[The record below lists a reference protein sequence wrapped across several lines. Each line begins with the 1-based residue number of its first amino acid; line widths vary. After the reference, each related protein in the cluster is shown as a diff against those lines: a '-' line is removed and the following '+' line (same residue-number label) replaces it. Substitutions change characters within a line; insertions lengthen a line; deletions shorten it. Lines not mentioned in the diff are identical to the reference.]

1 MKLLSGFPTT
11 VPHPSRQLFD
21 LQQFA
26 FWCQEKVNLPPSV
39 KASHLRA
46 DVRCGR
52 ETFTCGKVF
61 KRGAE
66 ILKGSRR
73 GTDIGENVLAQYH
86 CKTIGPRQQKTT
98 ETIKLQE
105 SVSTC
110 TQKYKTHQN
119 LRVSIN
125 QSIFNRKSISSS
137 ITHRQSCSLIQI
149 FSS

>member
-11 VPHPSRQLFD
+11 VSHPSRHLFD

-52 ETFTCGKVF
+52 ETFTCGEVF

-66 ILKGSRR
+66 ILKGSRP
-73 GTDIGENVLAQYH
+73 GTDDGENVLAQYR
-86 CKTIGPRQQKTT
+86 CNTIEPRQQKTT
-98 ETIKLQE
+98 ETIKQQE
-105 SVSTC
+105 TVSSC

-125 QSIFNRKSISSS
+125 QLIFNRKSISSNT
-137 ITHRQSCSLIQI
+137 THRQSFSLIRI
-149 FSS
+149 FSI